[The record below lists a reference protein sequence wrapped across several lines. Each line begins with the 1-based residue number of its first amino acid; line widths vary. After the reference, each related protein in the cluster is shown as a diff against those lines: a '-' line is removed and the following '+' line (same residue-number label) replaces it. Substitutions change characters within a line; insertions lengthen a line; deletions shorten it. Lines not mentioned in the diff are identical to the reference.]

1 MPPPP
6 EDDPPTEQQDSNS
19 SCIAPLEDTIIFSA
33 LIIFAV
39 LFLYLFIHYLKRKP
53 KTSEADSNS
62 DSTIMQDR
70 RFRFGRLRRNSSLKP
85 WLEPLDPQD
94 PFDLND
100 DDPDLRHDADRLIQS
115 DISTE
120 TALKEL
126 DPMGTLSKSS
136 FDNLEEGG
144 EGSVAAAS
152 KDKWFCQ
159 CQAYEWLGIALA
171 AAVSF
176 IFIVIFSNM
185 DSE

>member
-1 MPPPP
+1 MPPP
-6 EDDPPTEQQDSNS
+6 EDDPQTEQQDSNS
-19 SCIAPLEDTIIFSA
+19 SCIAPLEDTVIFNA

-53 KTSEADSNS
+53 KISEADSS
-62 DSTIMQDR
+62 DSTMLQDR

-85 WLEPLDPQD
+85 WLEPLEPQD

-120 TALKEL
+120 TVLKEL

-136 FDNLEEGG
+136 FENPEEGG

-152 KDKWFCQ
+152 KDMLLCQ
-159 CQAYEWLGIALA
+159 CQAYEWLGIVLA